1 MTKSM
6 MEFSEK
12 KVIANKSFEKNILKN
27 TSNNE
32 IDNNNKIKVEKL
44 NIEKY

>member
-12 KVIANKSFEKNILKN
+12 KIIANKSFEKNILKN

-32 IDNNNKIKVEKL
+32 IDNNKIKVETL
-44 NIEKY
+44 NNEK

>member
-1 MTKSM
+1 M

-12 KVIANKSFEKNILKN
+12 KIIANKSFEKNILKN

-32 IDNNNKIKVEKL
+32 IDNNKIKVETL
-44 NIEKY
+44 NNEK

>member
-27 TSNNE
+27 TSNYE
-32 IDNNNKIKVEKL
+32 IDNNKIKVEKL
-44 NIEKY
+44 NNEK